1 MDKNAANESTKDK
14 FSFGITTLLKF
25 TSTLEQ
31 VDRFAR
37 DFRRCLQ
44 QAKYQPPPIE
54 GIPVPYLL
62 PQDWKEKFESWV
74 EPNVYELL
82 KSDHIQNEESFFNEL
97 KIRLVKDSNV
107 YDLSMLEWFKKA
119 CTDSTIDKQSNE
131 IRSFLKKMYAD
142 DGGKL
147 SDIISAQLAIPAP
160 EDVNRLTKDQL
171 IQFINTI
178 RNNSITLSSKVN
190 DHSVDLIT
198 SHFLM
203 SIIGQIPHSFSDWK
217 NTNNVCP
224 KDSHY
229 SKLTSYYSVKYSEKP
244 ISLKKLGGK
253 KFDEKS
259 SAKIS
264 ELEKDII
271 SLKAKLAA
279 SENTA
284 RQLKN
289 KNDGKNNNSPTN
301 NNTPTN
307 PQKRKREPYSG
318 SPCTKC
324 TDPIRAKTHP
334 TEAHKDDY
342 KPKEEFKKL
351 KVSSKK

>member
-1 MDKNAANESTKDK
+1 
-14 FSFGITTLLKF
+14 
-25 TSTLEQ
+25 
-31 VDRFAR
+31 
-37 DFRRCLQ
+37 
-44 QAKYQPPPIE
+44 
-54 GIPVPYLL
+54 
-62 PQDWKEKFESWV
+62 
-74 EPNVYELL
+74 
-82 KSDHIQNEESFFNEL
+82 
-97 KIRLVKDSNV
+97 
-107 YDLSMLEWFKKA
+107 
-119 CTDSTIDKQSNE
+119 
-131 IRSFLKKMYAD
+131 
-142 DGGKL
+142 
-147 SDIISAQLAIPAP
+147 
-160 EDVNRLTKDQL
+160 
-171 IQFINTI
+171 
-178 RNNSITLSSKVN
+178 
-190 DHSVDLIT
+190 
-198 SHFLM
+198 
-203 SIIGQIPHSFSDWK
+203 
-217 NTNNVCP
+217 
-224 KDSHY
+224 
-229 SKLTSYYSVKYSEKP
+229 LTSYYSVKYSEKP

-301 NNTPTN
+301 NTPTN

-351 KVSSKK
+351 KASSKK